1 MKLTLKSN
9 TLDFTCELL
18 KRKDAL
24 PIVGSETV
32 NTAAKYVKQQYEKE
46 IDKFTL
52 RNKFTKGSIKLQLSK
67 PMRSKG
73 GARNLSDINATIG
86 VMKLKGGKDHYLKY
100 QEEGHTKGGSVG
112 GKVPIPM
119 DSARTGNSQR
129 KGVKGALKLQAG
141 KIQTLNFAGKPF
153 GAPNDGYNAGFR
165 PGAQR
170 WAILY
175 KYTGLSGRGKVNATS
190 NPSKYI
196 GRYGW
201 DLTKQ
206 FFFTGLK
213 IGYGAF
219 ALVGKRITGV
229 RTLEHRTVKI
239 EATHKFE
246 NANSK
251 LTPVMMEAIF
261 KRAANK
267 FIK

>member
-9 TLDFTCELL
+9 TLDFTRELM

-32 NTAAKYVKQQYEKE
+32 NIAAKYVKLQYEKE

-73 GARNLSDINATIG
+73 GARNLSDINATVG

-100 QEEGHTKGGSVG
+100 QEEGHTKSGSVNG
-112 GKVPIPM
+112 RVPIPM
-119 DSARTGNSQR
+119 KSARVSDSQK
-129 KGVKGALKLQAG
+129 KGVKGALKLTSS

-153 GAPNDGYNAGFR
+153 GTLNDGYDAGFR
-165 PGAQR
+165 KGAQR

-175 KYTGLSGRGKVNATS
+175 KYTGLSGSGRVNATK
-190 NPSKYI
+190 NPKKYI

-213 IGYGAF
+213 RGYGAF
-219 ALVGKRITGV
+219 ALVGKRIKMV
-229 RTLEHRTVKI
+229 RTLEHSSVKVK
-239 EATHKFE
+239 ATHKFE
-246 NANSK
+246 KANAK

-261 KRAANK
+261 KRSAMRH
-267 FIK
+267 IK